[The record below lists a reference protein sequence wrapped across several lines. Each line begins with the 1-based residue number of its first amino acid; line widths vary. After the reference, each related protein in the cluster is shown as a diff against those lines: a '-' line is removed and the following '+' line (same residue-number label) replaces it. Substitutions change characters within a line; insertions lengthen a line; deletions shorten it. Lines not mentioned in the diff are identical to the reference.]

1 MDFGK
6 DYQTIGFLE
15 PVSLRKARLDV
26 HWEPSPREVVN
37 EMIRMAEVRGTDAVY
52 DLGCGDGRIV
62 IAAAKQTGARGVGV
76 DLDPQR
82 IKESN
87 ENALPAE
94 VAGLTRFL
102 AADLFETDIGEA
114 TVLFL
119 FLFPDVNR
127 RLRPKLLAEL
137 RPGTR
142 IVSYCHDMEQ
152 WEPDHRIRVRTNN
165 IYLWVIPANMS
176 GRWEGGLEAKD
187 QHMPMRIEIRQEF
200 QHVWGTVSFGASVLR
215 IRNALVDGETFSF
228 SDQDN
233 LWSYSAGITMDGIV
247 KADTIA
253 GTIRYE
259 SRGETWKF
267 TARRDPS
274 TWISLAR

>member
-1 MDFGK
+1 M
-6 DYQTIGFLE
+6 
-15 PVSLRKARLDV
+15 
-26 HWEPSPREVVN
+26 
-37 EMIRMAEVRGTDAVY
+37 
-52 DLGCGDGRIV
+52 
-62 IAAAKQTGARGVGV
+62 
-76 DLDPQR
+76 
-82 IKESN
+82 
-87 ENALPAE
+87 
-94 VAGLTRFL
+94 AGLTRFL